1 MSHYRRRSNE
11 RYRCDD
17 YRPRARSKIMGVC
30 AGIADQLGWDVTGVR
45 VVAVLGLLF
54 FTGPTL
60 LAYIV
65 AGALFY

>member
-1 MSHYRRRSNE
+1 MSYYRRRYSE
-11 RYRCDD
+11 RHRFDD

-30 AGIADQLGWDVTGVR
+30 SGIANQMGWDVTGVR
-45 VVAVLGLLF
+45 IVAVLGLLF
-54 FTGPTL
+54 FTGPTF

>member
-1 MSHYRRRSNE
+1 MSYYRRRYSD
-11 RYRCDD
+11 RYRYDD

-30 AGIADQLGWDVTGVR
+30 SGIANQMGWDVTGVR
-45 VVAVLGLLF
+45 VVALLGLLF
-54 FTGPTL
+54 FTGPTF